1 MGFFKLGSNGEKKL
15 FAKLCTLSIQ
25 IIMMFFDDLAEKNGS
40 PRRFF
45 SVRFFF
51 QKNLKSPVSADL
63 DRFQGSF
70 MAINHFGV
78 CLEAEKSQKTVKN
91 HLIFMIFPNFEKFSD
106 FFFKNKT
113 KKIIEIYCSELILMV
128 NRFKTVVF
136 MPKTALQILK
146 LLKNR

>member
-1 MGFFKLGSNGEKKL
+1 MPDLCIHNLAKK
-15 FAKLCTLSIQ
+15 KT
-25 IIMMFFDDLAEKNGS
+25 DPPDV
-40 PRRFF
+40 FF

-78 CLEAEKSQKTVKN
+78 CLEAEKSQKTFKN

-106 FFFKNKT
+106 FFFKTKT